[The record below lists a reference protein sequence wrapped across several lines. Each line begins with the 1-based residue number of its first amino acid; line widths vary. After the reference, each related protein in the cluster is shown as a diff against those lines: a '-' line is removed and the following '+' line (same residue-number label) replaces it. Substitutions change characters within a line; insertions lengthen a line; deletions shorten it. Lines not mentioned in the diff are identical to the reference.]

1 MQVWN
6 GPSSS
11 GQRPGVIFDEKSNE
25 HVGSMNDEFL
35 SSVSTRLMPSGLW

>member
-25 HVGSMNDEFL
+25 RLGSINDEFL
-35 SSVSTRLMPSGLW
+35 SSVSLRLW